1 MLKIYPSQPETHL
14 QLKNLRDESQMFLSK
29 EDLKDLDTYAKRIRG
44 EILFAGAWL
53 LCEGQSEYLL
63 LRYFADLMGKP
74 FDQMGISVIDFQNN
88 GSPGAFV
95 ALARAFEIPWIMICD
110 NDSGGK
116 DFVRQV
122 KERGLTDEEI
132 EELIHLLPGDEGT
145 DLEAFLLNNGFVDEY
160 VQILDDKGVALGKT
174 KGEAGFKTEL
184 SQKIRNDKVVYA
196 RLLTEKLRTCKAD
209 VSRVPIFIREVLN
222 HLFARIS

>member
-1 MLKIYPSQPETHL
+1 M
-14 QLKNLRDESQMFLSK
+14 KNLRDESQMFLSK

-44 EILFAGAWL
+44 EILFAAAWL

-63 LRYFADLMGKP
+63 LRYFADLIGKP

-132 EELIHLLPGDEGT
+132 EELIHLLRFSPPDNLRFIIRGT
-145 DLEAFLLNNGFVDEY
+145 A
-160 VQILDDKGVALGKT
+160 
-174 KGEAGFKTEL
+174 
-184 SQKIRNDKVVYA
+184 S
-196 RLLTEKLRTCKAD
+196 
-209 VSRVPIFIREVLN
+209 PP
-222 HLFARIS
+222 